1 MKLNNESEGRRN
13 TQSALGRSL
22 HLSALAL
29 VALTSACTSYDTR
42 RDSDVSAPPVIEQ
55 SIEKENNNNDATTK
69 FRYDEIVPKS
79 ELLSIYGLKSHE
91 HFVSA
96 RWSQISHWPNDDLV
110 ETLPALIQS
119 CSALKKYA
127 AWETICKNIPESSNL
142 AVKDFYE
149 DLFVPFKIINDDGS
163 EVGLITGYYE
173 PLLKGSR
180 TRSERY
186 PYPIYSAPDD
196 LVSVDTDQHPSL
208 KDYRGIA
215 RESAGQYVPYYTRK
229 EIEEGL
235 VNLSGKELFWV
246 EDKVELF
253 FLQIQGSGRIEL
265 EDGETVRVGF
275 AKSNGHPYRSIGRI
289 LVERGDLPLSEASMQ
304 GIKNWGENNPT
315 RLNELLRQNPSYVF
329 FRILPEN
336 IGGPIGSLGVPL
348 TPERSI
354 AVDNRY
360 VPAGFPVFIETTQ
373 PNSDQLLARLMYAQD
388 RGGAIKGAIRAD
400 YFWGFGDEAGR
411 LAGSMK
417 QRVAMWALI
426 PKSLVKGKSYV
437 PLVSD

>member
-1 MKLNNESEGRRN
+1 MKLNNESKGRRN
-13 TQSALGRSL
+13 TQSALDRSL
-22 HLSALAL
+22 HLSVLAL
-29 VALTSACTSYDTR
+29 VVLTSACTSYDTH
-42 RDSDVSAPPVIEQ
+42 RDSDASAPPVVEQ
-55 SIEKENNNNDATTK
+55 SIEKEHNNDATTK

-91 HFVSA
+91 HLVSMG
-96 RWSQISHWPNDDLV
+96 WSQIPHWLNDDLV

-127 AWETICKNIPESSNL
+127 AWETVCNNIPELSNL

-180 TRSERY
+180 TQSERY
-186 PYPIYSAPDD
+186 PHPIYSAPDD
-196 LVSVDTDQHPSL
+196 LVSVDTDQHPTF

-215 RESAGQYVPYYTRK
+215 RESAGRYIPYYTRK

-265 EDGETVRVGF
+265 EDGEIVRVGF

-289 LVERGDLPLSEASMQ
+289 LVDRGDLPLSKASMQ
-304 GIKNWGENNPT
+304 GIKNWGRENPT
-315 RLNELLRQNPSYVF
+315 RLDDLLRQNPSYVF
-329 FRILPEN
+329 FRTLS
-336 IGGPIGSLGVPL
+336 GALDGPIGSLGVPL

-373 PNSDQLLARLMYAQD
+373 PNSQQLLARLMYAQD
-388 RGGAIKGAIRAD
+388 KGGAIKGAIRAD

-411 LAGSMK
+411 LAGRMK
-417 QRVAMWALI
+417 QRVTMWVLI
-426 PKSLVKGKSYV
+426 PKSLVKEK
-437 PLVSD
+437 

>member
-1 MKLNNESEGRRN
+1 M
-13 TQSALGRSL
+13 RS
-22 HLSALAL
+22 SILAL
-29 VALTSACTSYDTR
+29 VVLTGACTTFDKHRDPDT
-42 RDSDVSAPPVIEQ
+42 SAPPVIEQ
-55 SIEKENNNNDATTK
+55 SIEKEDKNAT
-69 FRYDEIVPKS
+69 RPGYDQIVPKS

-91 HFVSA
+91 HLISTN
-96 RWSQISHWPNDDLV
+96 WTQIPHWLTDDLV
-110 ETLPALIQS
+110 ETLPALTQS

-127 AWETICKNIPESSNL
+127 AWEIICNNIPELSDL

-163 EVGLITGYYE
+163 ESGLITGYYE

-180 TRSERY
+180 TQSERY

-246 EDKVELF
+246 ADKVELF

-265 EDGETVRVGF
+265 EDGEIVRVGF
-275 AKSNGHPYRSIGRI
+275 EKSNGHPYRSIGRI
-289 LVERGDLPLSEASMQ
+289 LVERGELPLSKASMQ
-304 GIKNWGENNPT
+304 GIKNWGRENPT
-315 RLNELLRQNPSYVF
+315 RLDDLLRQNPSYVF
-329 FRILPEN
+329 FRNLPQTL
-336 IGGPIGSLGVPL
+336 GGPIGSLGVPL

-360 VPAGFPVFIETTQ
+360 VPAGFPVFIDTTR
-373 PNSDQLLARLMYAQD
+373 PNSEQLLARLMYAQD

-417 QRVAMWALI
+417 QRVAMWVLI
-426 PKSLVKGKSYV
+426 PKSLVTGKQHV
-437 PLVSD
+437 PPVID